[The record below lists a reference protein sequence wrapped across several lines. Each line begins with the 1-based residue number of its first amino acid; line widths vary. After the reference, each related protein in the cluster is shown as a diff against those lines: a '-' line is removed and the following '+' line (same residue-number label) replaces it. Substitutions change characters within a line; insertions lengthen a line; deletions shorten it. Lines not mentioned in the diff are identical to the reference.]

1 MHPGPYGDAL
11 RPTRPGV
18 DPGLRDEGSRRGGA
32 LLVSPALH
40 AVRQCALRQGLP
52 GQRRLEAGGRH
63 RHAGHLPLHRLP
75 LLHRRLPLRR
85 AQLQLG
91 RAAAH
96 AGGTG
101 QARRHRVE
109 LPAPQGDHR
118 EVHFLPGVNQAG
130 ETAGVR
136 RRLPDGGDL
145 LRRPGGG
152 RGHQLPG
159 GNRAVLRADQRE
171 RGLPLTGRI
180 GHRAARLLPPA
191 AEAHLP
197 RSAGRARARDDG
209 RAPLMPRRPDQF
221 SPRERVLLASLTE
234 AGPGFY
240 ALVGVLLSAIL
251 RITGAEWRRSVTRMA
266 EAITFASLL
275 MGALMPF
282 VDMGRPDRI
291 LNLLLHGRLQSPL
304 LWDIMA
310 ITTYLTGSTLFLF
323 VPMIPDIALL
333 RDRFAAGPAW
343 RRRLYTLLAL
353 GWKGTEVQRHHLE
366 RIMGIMAIIIIPIA
380 VSVHTVV
387 SWIFGM
393 TLRAGW
399 NSTVFGPYFVSG
411 ALFSGAAA
419 VVTAMAAFRWAYHLE
434 EYITEAHFRRMGYLV
449 ITLGMIYAYFTFA
462 EYITPAYKMATA
474 ERGYLTAVFSGQFAP
489 LFWFTQIGG
498 VFLTLLLLT
507 VPRISWVPRL
517 ARIPFLRPVPALA
530 TIATSVAVLLALPA
544 VLPPTAAPG
553 GFEVLRQLP
562 VWIIGALG
570 GWLFLTLLPVFRQR
584 PIAAAVVASL
594 LVNIAAW
601 LKRFV
606 IIVPTLQFP
615 FLPIQRAPAGWAI
628 YQPTW
633 VELSITAAAVAGF
646 VLIYLLFSK
655 VFPIVSIWETREEG
669 HRPGAALSPAGGHG
683 GVADAPAP

>member
-1 MHPGPYGDAL
+1 
-11 RPTRPGV
+11 
-18 DPGLRDEGSRRGGA
+18 
-32 LLVSPALH
+32 
-40 AVRQCALRQGLP
+40 
-52 GQRRLEAGGRH
+52 
-63 RHAGHLPLHRLP
+63 
-75 LLHRRLPLRR
+75 
-85 AQLQLG
+85 
-91 RAAAH
+91 
-96 AGGTG
+96 
-101 QARRHRVE
+101 
-109 LPAPQGDHR
+109 
-118 EVHFLPGVNQAG
+118 
-130 ETAGVR
+130 
-136 RRLPDGGDL
+136 
-145 LRRPGGG
+145 
-152 RGHQLPG
+152 
-159 GNRAVLRADQRE
+159 
-171 RGLPLTGRI
+171 
-180 GHRAARLLPPA
+180 
-191 AEAHLP
+191 
-197 RSAGRARARDDG
+197 
-209 RAPLMPRRPDQF
+209 MPRRPDQF

-240 ALVGVLLSAIL
+240 ALVGVLLAVIAWGIIAYTVQLRYGLGVTGLRDNFMWGVYITNFVFFIGVSHVGALMSAIL

-291 LNLLLHGRLQSPL
+291 LNLLLHGRLQSPV
-304 LWDIMA
+304 LWDILS
-310 ITTYLTGSTLFLF
+310 ISTYLTGSTLFLY

-333 RDRFAAGPAW
+333 RDRFAEGPAW

-380 VSVHTVV
+380 ISVHTVV

-474 ERGYLTAVFSGQFAP
+474 ERGYLTAVFSGQFAR
-489 LFWFTQIGG
+489 LFWFTQVGG
-498 VFLTLLLLT
+498 VLLPLLLLT

-517 ARIPFLRPVPALA
+517 QRVLFLRPVPALA

-544 VLPPTAAPG
+544 VLPRTAALG

>member
-1 MHPGPYGDAL
+1 
-11 RPTRPGV
+11 
-18 DPGLRDEGSRRGGA
+18 
-32 LLVSPALH
+32 
-40 AVRQCALRQGLP
+40 
-52 GQRRLEAGGRH
+52 
-63 RHAGHLPLHRLP
+63 
-75 LLHRRLPLRR
+75 
-85 AQLQLG
+85 
-91 RAAAH
+91 
-96 AGGTG
+96 
-101 QARRHRVE
+101 
-109 LPAPQGDHR
+109 
-118 EVHFLPGVNQAG
+118 
-130 ETAGVR
+130 
-136 RRLPDGGDL
+136 
-145 LRRPGGG
+145 
-152 RGHQLPG
+152 
-159 GNRAVLRADQRE
+159 
-171 RGLPLTGRI
+171 
-180 GHRAARLLPPA
+180 
-191 AEAHLP
+191 
-197 RSAGRARARDDG
+197 
-209 RAPLMPRRPDQF
+209 MPRRLDPF

-240 ALVGVLLSAIL
+240 ALVGLLLAVIAWGIIAYIVQLRYGLGVTGLRDNFMWGVYITNFVFFIGVSHVGALMSAIL

-343 RRRLYTLLAL
+343 RRRLYTILSL
-353 GWKGTEVQRHHLE
+353 GWRGTEAQRRHLE

-380 VSVHTVV
+380 ISVHTVV

-419 VVTAMAAFRWAYHLE
+419 VVTAMAAFRWAYRLQD
-434 EYITEAHFRRMGYLV
+434 YITEEHFRKMGYLV

-462 EYITPAYKMATA
+462 EYITPAYKMATS

-498 VFLTLLLLT
+498 VLLPLLLLT

-517 ARIPFLRPVPALA
+517 ARIPLLRPAPALA
-530 TIATSVAVLLALPA
+530 TIVTSAVVLLLPA
-544 VLPPTAAPG
+544 VLPRTAALG

-562 VWIIGALG
+562 FWIIAALG

-584 PIAAAVVASL
+584 PIAAAVVASV

-606 IIVPTLQFP
+606 IIVPTLQYP
-615 FLPIQRAPAGWAI
+615 FLPIQRAPFGWAF
-628 YQPTW
+628 YRPTW
-633 VELSITAAAVAGF
+633 VEWSITAGAVAGF

-669 HRPGAALSPAGGHG
+669 HRSEAAPLSAGEHG